1 MTSHIENARILTNIL
16 ENQYSIFGIKFGVDF
31 LIGLI
36 PWAGDA
42 VAFCLSLYL
51 LYIAL
56 DERLPYHRI
65 LLIIFNIISDFLIGL
80 VPIVGDISDLFYRS
94 NSKNLAIIETHIAL
108 TKNQS
113 HK

>member
-16 ENQYSIFGIKFGVDF
+16 ENQYSIFGVKFGVDF

-56 DERLPYHRI
+56 HERLPYHRI

-94 NSKNLAIIETHIAL
+94 NSKNLAIIETHIEIRNRQA
-108 TKNQS
+108 